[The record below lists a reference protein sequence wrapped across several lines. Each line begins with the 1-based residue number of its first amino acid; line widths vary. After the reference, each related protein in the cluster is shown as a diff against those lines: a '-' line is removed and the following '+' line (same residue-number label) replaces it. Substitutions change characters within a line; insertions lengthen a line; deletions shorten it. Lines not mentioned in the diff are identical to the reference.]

1 MSGTGLLHHAAERF
15 AVGPWRLRMLFAR
28 GSRTR
33 AFENTGSSDLV
44 IWALGNCFPNEVCL
58 YPDQVLAFVEG
69 LGADVPLDQTIR
81 SEWIEERRP
90 R

>member
-1 MSGTGLLHHAAERF
+1 
-15 AVGPWRLRMLFAR
+15 
-28 GSRTR
+28 
-33 AFENTGSSDLV
+33 V
-44 IWALGNCFPNEVCL
+44 IWASGNRFPHGICL
-58 YPDQVLAFVEG
+58 YPDQGLAFVEG